1 MLLGFNSRLPLV
13 FFDELDNKG
22 AKRKDNYKILGL
34 YTSPNIFAEMNVSE
48 SWIIFG
54 GAMFNWEVFSYASD
68 EYTTNYDTPNAKV
81 TTDITIMSMKT
92 NTSYATAGARFQYK
106 NLSVEASVAEN
117 LNTANWSGLIGS
129 FSGTL
134 SF

>member
-1 MLLGFNSRLPLV
+1 M
-13 FFDELDNKG
+13 DNKDDDI
-22 AKRKDNYKILGL
+22 KDNYKILGL

-54 GAMFNWEVFSYASD
+54 GATFNWEVFSYAND
-68 EYTTNYDTPNAKV
+68 EYVVNYDTPKAKV
-81 TTDITIMSMKT
+81 TTDITVMSMRT
-92 NTSYATAGARFQYK
+92 NATIATAGARFQHK

-117 LNTANWSGLIGS
+117 LNTDAWSGLIGN